1 VSLVLATDLVALA
14 QAPATALALALLALL
29 ATRPPALARE
39 ASTFLVSAEV
49 PVSPVSVALQEER
62 EVLAACSVASR
73 VPALAS
79 SLVSPAAS
87 TSPASAVQAVPRE
100 DFPVSAEVPVFP
112 DSVAL
117 AREVST
123 FPVSAEVL
131 VFPASA
137 EVPVFP
143 DSVALA
149 REVSTFPVSAE
160 VLVFPVSVAL
170 AREV

>member
-1 VSLVLATDLVALA
+1 VLLSLPVSLVLATDLVALA

-131 VFPASA
+131 VFP
-137 EVPVFP
+137 V
-143 DSVALA
+143 SVALA
-149 REVSTFPVSAE
+149 REASTFPVSAE

>member
-1 VSLVLATDLVALA
+1 
-14 QAPATALALALLALL
+14 
-29 ATRPPALARE
+29 
-39 ASTFLVSAEV
+39 V

-131 VFPASA
+131 VFP
-137 EVPVFP
+137 V
-143 DSVALA
+143 SVALA
-149 REVSTFPVSAE
+149 REASTFPVSAE